1 MIEAI
6 LTVGALG
13 FISSLGLGIA
23 AKKFA
28 VVVDPKVE
36 KIEAAL
42 PGANCG
48 ACGYPG
54 CAGYAKAVVE
64 ENAACNLCI
73 PGGETITHEIS
84 SIMGV
89 EAQVKEKNIA
99 RLMCQGADDC
109 AERKFDYTGIED
121 CRAAM
126 VVAGGNK
133 TCSFG
138 CLGYGSCVRACPFRA
153 ISERED
159 GLVEIDENLCTGCG
173 ICIQTC
179 PKNILELVPPTQK
192 ITVLCHSTDKGPIV
206 KKSCKKGCIGCMIC
220 KKVCPEEAIAVDS
233 FLARIDP
240 AKCTACLKCVEKCP
254 MKTIKPGLFT
264 S

>member
-13 FISSLGLGIA
+13 FISSFGLGIA

-28 VVVDPKVE
+28 VHVDPK
-36 KIEAAL
+36 IEELEEVL

-48 ACGYPG
+48 ACGYAG

-64 ENAACNLCI
+64 ENAECNLCI
-73 PGGETITHEIS
+73 PGAE
-84 SIMGV
+84 SIAHGIASVMGV
-89 EAQVKEKNIA
+89 EAVIKERMVA
-99 RLMCQGADDC
+99 RLLCQGSDDC
-109 AERKFDYTGIED
+109 AERKFDYAGIED

-133 TCSFG
+133 TCRFG
-138 CLGYGSCVRACPFRA
+138 CLGYGSCIKACSFGA
-153 ISERED
+153 ISSLEN
-159 GLVEIDENLCTGCG
+159 GLVGIDEVLCTGCG
-173 ICIQTC
+173 NCLKAC
-179 PKNILELVPPTQK
+179 PKNIFELVSPTQK
-192 ITVLCHSTDKGPIV
+192 VTVLCCSTDKGSVV

-220 KKVCPEEAIAVDS
+220 KKVCPEEAITIDS

-240 AKCTACLKCVEKCP
+240 AKCTTCLKCVEKCP
-254 MKTIKPGLFT
+254 MKTISSPA
-264 S
+264 